1 MMATPVA
8 IIISIEGKYMCEN
21 LFRFF
26 ENLLNPF
33 QDKDAAFQQH
43 KQGLWYFIKKIKVIV
58 LLVALAGL
66 IKAVVDVGVIY
77 TVGLVIDS
85 LNGTL
90 SSALVYQITQNQL
103 LMIAALLF
111 LVVRPLTSLSLGL
124 LCDQCLRA
132 RFSPMVRWMFYTKA
146 VNNDLDFFNRNHAGK
161 IASSVWQAGQ
171 AVTEFLLSALQMI
184 WANVAYIIL
193 TLGFMSTINI
203 WFAVVIMFWLVLY
216 LCLSVKYAPEIK
228 RRSRKSADASNVI
241 NGHLVDIFSNIINV
255 KSLSPHGDDRE
266 FVREKLSDFIGKN
279 ERFLRA
285 ITTAETLLLLT
296 SSTAMVATGYIAIFS
311 WHAGLLSVGEISVVF
326 GLVFRLEGQLTA
338 LMEQL
343 TGAMRALGLFNASI
357 ETVHHQNQM
366 TEGNTPIS
374 RDGATGDIKLCD
386 LRFQYEAGKPVI
398 RGVNIHI
405 RPGEKVAIVGESGS
419 GKSTLISL
427 LMRFYDPT
435 EGKIMLDGTD
445 IRQVSL
451 SDLRHQFSIVTQ
463 DNVLFNRTIYENITF
478 GCRNFSEEDV
488 RAAAQKAKALDFIL
502 QATDGTH
509 TGFET
514 LIGDRGVRLSGGQR
528 QRLSICR
535 AILRNAPV
543 LILDEATSALDS
555 LTEAEIRDSLNEA
568 MAGKTVIAIAHRLSS
583 VIGMDRIIVLHKG
596 LVEEE
601 GTHNELVQQ
610 GGSYYSLWKE
620 QARL

>member
-1 MMATPVA
+1 ML
-8 IIISIEGKYMCEN
+8 EN
-21 LFRFF
+21 LFQFF

-33 QDKDAAFQQH
+33 PGKDAAFLQN
-43 KQGLWYFIKKIKVIV
+43 KQGLWYLIKKIKVIV
-58 LLVALAGL
+58 VLIALAGL
-66 IKAVVDVGVIY
+66 IKAAVDVSVIY

-90 SSALVYQITQNQL
+90 PSVLVHLVTQNQL

-111 LVVRPLTSLSLGL
+111 LVVRPIISLSLGL

-132 RFSPMVRWMFYTKA
+132 RFSPMVRWMFYNKV
-146 VNNDLDFFNRNHAGK
+146 VNNDLVFFNRNHAGK
-161 IASSVWQAGQ
+161 IASAVWQAGQ

-184 WANVAYIIL
+184 WSNVAYVIL
-193 TLGFMSTINI
+193 TLGFMSVINI
-203 WFAVVIMFWLVLY
+203 WFTVVIFLWLTLY

-266 FVREKLSDFIGKN
+266 FVREKLSDFITKN

-296 SSTAMVATGYIAIFS
+296 SSAAMVATGYICIFS
-311 WHAGLLSVGEISVVF
+311 WQNGLLSVGEISVVF
-326 GLVFRLEGQLTA
+326 GLIFRLEGQLAA
-338 LMEQL
+338 LMDQL
-343 TGAMRALGLFNASI
+343 TGVMRTLGLFNASI
-357 ETVHHQNQM
+357 ETVHHQNQVVG
-366 TEGNTPIS
+366 GNVPAPV
-374 RDGATGDIKLCD
+374 DGATGDIKLCD
-386 LRFQYEAGKPVI
+386 LHFQYEAGKAVI
-398 RGVNIHI
+398 RGMNMHI
-405 RPGEKVAIVGESGS
+405 RSGEKVAIVGESGS

-445 IRQVSL
+445 IRQLSI

-463 DNVLFNRTIYENITF
+463 DNILFNRTIYENITF
-478 GCRNFSEEDV
+478 GCCDFSEEDV
-488 RAAAQKAKALDFIL
+488 LKAAQKAKALDFIL
-502 QATDGTH
+502 QATDGTN
-509 TGFET
+509 TGFDT
-514 LIGDRGVRLSGGQR
+514 MIGDRGVRLSGGQR

-555 LTEAEIRDSLNEA
+555 LTEAEIRDSLNDA
-568 MAGKTVIAIAHRLSS
+568 MKGKTVIAIAHRLSS
-583 VIGMDRIIVLHKG
+583 VIEMDRIIVLQEG

-601 GTHNELVQQ
+601 GTHNELVQLE
-610 GGSYYSLWKE
+610 GSYYSLWKE
-620 QARL
+620 QARP